1 MTTGPDG
8 ANARTLA
15 AYEQR
20 ATVYRDRTG
29 HRSVPAIDAMVKA
42 VSEDSPPGEILEIGS
57 AHGRDALTIESR
69 GRTVRRTDATVAF
82 VQMLR
87 EQGHRAD
94 VLNVLTDELT
104 NDEHPTYAAVLAN
117 AVFLHFTPAE
127 LAVVLTKVRAAL
139 TEDGLL
145 AFSVKRGDGS
155 EWSDHKLGVPRFFQ
169 YWQPEPLAEHVEA
182 AGLTVRD
189 LAVDPANPRE
199 WVRVVA
205 RAAFRRGMRPD
216 RPRGIAS
223 RDRSAHDRRV
233 LAAGQCR

>member
-8 ANARTLA
+8 SNARTLA

-20 ATVYRDRTG
+20 ATLYRDQTSNLAG
-29 HRSVPAIDAMVKA
+29 VVIDALVTD
-42 VSEDSPPGEILEIGS
+42 VSQGTPPGEILEIGS

-69 GRTVRRTDATVAF
+69 GRTVRRTDAAVAF
-82 VQMLR
+82 VRMLR
-87 EQGHRAD
+87 EQGHRAE

-104 NDEHPTYAAVLAN
+104 NEEHPAYAAVLAN

-127 LAVVLTKVRAAL
+127 LSVVLTKVSAAL
-139 TEDGLL
+139 ADGGVL

-169 YWQPEPLAEHVEA
+169 YWQPGPLAQHVEA
-182 AGLTVRD
+182 AGMTVHEV
-189 LAVDPANPRE
+189 AVDPGTPRE

-205 RAAFRRGMRPD
+205 RAVRPPERAPAVRTESESEKG
-216 RPRGIAS
+216 RP
-223 RDRSAHDRRV
+223 
-233 LAAGQCR
+233 